1 MDIKPDKCQ
10 SGPLTGINLSL
21 SLCKAAGLNFGAMQ
35 LNFRFAQ
42 TNFHHGIQRPESID
56 CG

>member
-1 MDIKPDKCQ
+1 MDTAPDKCQ

-21 SLCKAAGLNFGAMQ
+21 SLCKAAGLNFRAME

-42 TNFHHGIQRPESID
+42 TISHHGIQRPESID